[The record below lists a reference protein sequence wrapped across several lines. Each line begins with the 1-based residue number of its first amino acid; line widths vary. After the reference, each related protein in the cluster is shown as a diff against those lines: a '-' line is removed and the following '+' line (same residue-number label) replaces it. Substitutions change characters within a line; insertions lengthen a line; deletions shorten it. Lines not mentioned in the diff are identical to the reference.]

1 MKLNPSVVV
10 QSAMALTLAVT
21 TSDFIKTSIE
31 AAASNAPHNT
41 IKYKFLAIILVII
54 LIYICIFIIFEP
66 TSKYNKDIPIM
77 LPLNRNGQSYLPTGV

>member
-21 TSDFIKTSIE
+21 TSDFIKTSID

-41 IKYKFLAIILVII
+41 IKYKFLAIVLVMI
-54 LIYICIFIIFEP
+54 LIYICIFVIFEP
-66 TSKYNKDIPIM
+66 TSKNNTMPIIM
-77 LPLNRNGQSYLPTGV
+77 PINTSRSNYLPTGV